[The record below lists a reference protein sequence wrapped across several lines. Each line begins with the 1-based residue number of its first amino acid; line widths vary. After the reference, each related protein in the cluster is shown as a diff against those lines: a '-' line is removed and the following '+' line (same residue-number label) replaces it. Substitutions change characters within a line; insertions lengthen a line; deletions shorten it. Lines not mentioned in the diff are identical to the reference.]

1 MLFCCRRHEGHR
13 GSAHVLRHAQYR
25 PPTWR
30 GGEVAEEISSLR
42 RALERSLRDLGL
54 QKRLKIEELTV
65 LWPKIV
71 GPSVAKIA
79 HPAQFR
85 NGTLFIDVADNV
97 WMQELKFQEGE
108 LIARLNEAL
117 REPLVRRL
125 FLQLARTPLPEALS
139 QREPT
144 TAPPA
149 AAPLDPQQELALER
163 EVANVRDPE
172 LRAILKDFRRRL
184 LQARPTP

>member
-1 MLFCCRRHEGHR
+1 M
-13 GSAHVLRHAQYR
+13 
-25 PPTWR
+25 
-30 GGEVAEEISSLR
+30 AEEIPSLR

-54 QKRLKIEELTV
+54 QKRLKTEQLSV
-65 LWPKIV
+65 LWPNIV

-79 HPAQFR
+79 FPSQFR

-108 LIARLNEAL
+108 LIGRLNEVL

-125 FLQLARTPLPEALS
+125 FFQLARTPLPDSNS
-139 QREPT
+139 QREST
-144 TAPPA
+144 TAPRVTT
-149 AAPLDPQQELALER
+149 PLDPQQELALAQ
-163 EVANVRDPE
+163 EVASVRDPE

>member
-1 MLFCCRRHEGHR
+1 M
-13 GSAHVLRHAQYR
+13 
-25 PPTWR
+25 
-30 GGEVAEEISSLR
+30 AEEIFSLR

-54 QKRLKIEELTV
+54 QKRLKAEQLSV

-85 NGTLFIDVADNV
+85 NGTLFIDVADSV

-108 LIARLNEAL
+108 LIERLNDTL
-117 REPLVRRL
+117 GEPLVRRL
-125 FLQLARTPLPEALS
+125 FFQLARTPPAPEPSS
-139 QREPT
+139 QREST

-149 AAPLDPQQELALER
+149 ASTLDPQQELALER
-163 EVANVRDPE
+163 EVAGVRDPE
-172 LRAILKDFRRRL
+172 LREILKDFRRRL
-184 LQARPTP
+184 LQARPTS

>member
-1 MLFCCRRHEGHR
+1 
-13 GSAHVLRHAQYR
+13 
-25 PPTWR
+25 
-30 GGEVAEEISSLR
+30 VAEEISSLR

-54 QKRLKIEELTV
+54 QKRLKTEQLCV
-65 LWPKIV
+65 LWPNIV

-79 HPAQFR
+79 FPSQFR

-108 LIARLNEAL
+108 LIGRLNEAL

-125 FLQLARTPLPEALS
+125 FFQLARTPLPDSYS
-139 QREPT
+139 QREST
-144 TAPPA
+144 TRPPVTT
-149 AAPLDPQQELALER
+149 PLDPEQELALAQ
-163 EVANVRDPE
+163 EVASVRDPE

>member
-1 MLFCCRRHEGHR
+1 
-13 GSAHVLRHAQYR
+13 
-25 PPTWR
+25 
-30 GGEVAEEISSLR
+30 VAEEISSLR

-54 QKRLKIEELTV
+54 QKRLKTEQLTV

-71 GPSVAKIA
+71 GSSVAKIA

-108 LIARLNEAL
+108 LIGRLNDAL

-125 FLQLARTPLPEALS
+125 FFQLARTP
-139 QREPT
+139 
-144 TAPPA
+144 PPA
-149 AAPLDPQQELALER
+149 PSSQCESTPAVAAAMILDPQQELALER
-163 EVANVRDPE
+163 EVAGVRDPE
-172 LRAILKDFRRRL
+172 LREILKDFRRRL
-184 LQARPTP
+184 LQARPT